1 MENNII
7 NESDE
12 IVKKET
18 KKASKQKKEKK
29 DKTSVEIVNDE
40 VLEGTGVQEP
50 NVEQVEKKIK
60 IDKFDYET
68 NDFNLILN
76 TIKTLTKDSEL
87 EKFFDKLCSNNVFKK
102 NIVVAIKEIKD
113 LYKGEW
119 IDFLLLIYKKMNYC
133 SNDTNIARHVQ
144 VYMFEECQ
152 LQFNKYNIGYDMNS
166 LRDSTVDSMN
176 RFVDSVMSSEIRMKY
191 KTLDKNGESKIDE
204 TKRNAEV
211 IKITFLCLMVA
222 NNVYKG
228 QNHQKS
234 LIIERFINDKFARI
248 EDIYYVNNCTSLTLD
263 AITKV
268 DYKDRLKALKYLYYP
283 YYLESEKLKSEND
296 TLLTRVNNLTDDK
309 LNLKTQNEKLNLE
322 VERFKRNETKLTN
335 EIEDLKTKLEQSEGN
350 AEFNESQL
358 KIQYNSMKQTLL
370 RSLKKE
376 LSNEIENI
384 NELISNLDDR
394 TKTRIGRQIDIIL
407 DTIDEKLGN

>member
-1 MENNII
+1 MEKNII
-7 NESDE
+7 NELDE

-18 KKASKQKKEKK
+18 KISSKQKKEKK

-152 LQFNKYNIGYDMNS
+152 LQLNKYNIGYDMNS
-166 LRDSTVDSMN
+166 LRYSTVDSMN
-176 RFVDSVMSSEIRMKY
+176 RFVDSVMSSEIRIKY

-234 LIIERFINDKFARI
+234 LIIERFINDKFAKI

-296 TLLTRVNNLTDDK
+296 TLLTRVNNLMDDK